1 MIKQKKW
8 AQTRKKQTNSL
19 ISQNTMQLNY
29 CLFFFIREFSS
40 LDVRSQVISPP
51 ETATLSTS
59 FESYIWKTISQKHQS
74 GYISFDNRTV
84 TKKKEEDSSK

>member
-8 AQTRKKQTNSL
+8 AQTRKKQTYSL

-59 FESYIWKTISQKHQS
+59 FESYIYMENNIAKTSVRL
-74 GYISFDNRTV
+74 YII
-84 TKKKEEDSSK
+84 EE